1 MIGVAA
7 NLKNK
12 LTSTGPPKCPP
23 LRKKIPTFQF
33 TLNNASF
40 SVLCN
45 AI

>member
-23 LRKKIPTFQF
+23 PKKIPTFQF